1 MPPTIILVCTL
12 LFTTALGAINYVIFY
27 DYGALYHDTRTY
39 IDIITYPRTFL
50 IRTLPHNRHIVTYF
64 TILTND
70 NFGIYQY
77 PYASMVEKAPS
88 PN

>member
-12 LFTTALGAINYVIFY
+12 LFTTALGAIITLSSMIT
-27 DYGALYHDTRTY
+27 GPCITTRTY

-77 PYASMVEKAPS
+77 SYASMVEKAPS

>member
-12 LFTTALGAINYVIFY
+12 LFTTALGATITLSSMIT
-27 DYGALYHDTRTY
+27 GTLYHDTRTY

-64 TILTND
+64 TVLTND

>member
-12 LFTTALGAINYVIFY
+12 LFTTALGAIITY
-27 DYGALYHDTRTY
+27 YGTLYHDTRTY

-77 PYASMVEKAPS
+77 SYASMVEKAPS